1 MQIILS
7 PFEHPGLSL
16 DSAVEQQFRKLINRN
31 FSFRYPDSEVEKEEK
46 RWLDWFGWRW
56 FRSLDK
62 HESVWRITASGDV
75 VYGRQIRVRLQTV
88 RIPLGV
94 SVTPLL
100 ICSC

>member
-46 RWLDWFGWRW
+46 RWLD
-56 FRSLDK
+56 
-62 HESVWRITASGDV
+62 
-75 VYGRQIRVRLQTV
+75 
-88 RIPLGV
+88 
-94 SVTPLL
+94 
-100 ICSC
+100 